1 MELPK
6 VYTAADHESTIFK
19 RWTDS
24 GKTNPDNL
32 PSDEPYTIAL
42 PPPNVTGTL
51 HLGHAV
57 MLAIEDIMIRY
68 QRMQGK
74 KALWVP
80 GTDHAGIA
88 TQTKVE
94 KLLMQD
100 RGLGNPRAELGREPF
115 LAEVKK
121 FAAASHDTIV
131 NQAKAMGTSL
141 DWSREAYTFDKTRNR
156 AVNLVFKEMFAD
168 GLIYRG
174 HRIVNWCP
182 RCQSTLADDEV
193 EYKAEATKF
202 YYFKYGPVIIGTAR
216 PETKFLDKTI
226 VVHPD
231 DQRYQHLHGKEF
243 EIEWIDGKVM
253 ANVIADPTAQMD
265 FGSGA
270 MTITPAH
277 SQEDFFLAQKY
288 HLPIVQIINEAG
300 NFTEAAGAFAGKS
313 AAASR
318 SAIVQILADKGLV
331 DHIEENYQHNLSVC
345 YRCGTAIQP
354 LTKVQWFINVN
365 KHLAFRQSRRHPIK
379 GLTDGQQ
386 VTLKQLMRHVVE
398 TEQVTI
404 VPDRF
409 NKVYYQW
416 IDNLRDWNIS
426 RQIWFGHRVPVWYD
440 AADHTR
446 FVSVE
451 TKAEAQK
458 LLLTDAVE
466 QDPDTLDTWFSSGLW
481 TWSSLLNADP
491 GVAGRPDLTV
501 HDWVEHSPAVLRY
514 HPTSVLETGYDI
526 LFFWVARMILMTT
539 YALGEIPF
547 RTVYLHGLVR
557 DEKGRKM
564 SKSLN
569 NIIDPLDMINQY
581 GTDALRL
588 ALVVGTTPGNDS
600 KLSAVKIASYRNF
613 VNKIWNVSRYVL
625 MSAEGETP
633 RDHTPTLADLW
644 IKSRL
649 ALAVEQVTSQIEAY
663 QYSLAAE
670 RAYDFLWHE
679 FADWYVEIAKLKPNP
694 TLTRHILETTLK
706 LLHPFVPFVTEVI
719 WEKLH
724 PEQLLMTEAW
734 PLAHGSDRTVAI
746 EEQFGAIQD
755 IITQIRNLRA
765 QYKIPYT
772 KIFAVYY
779 EQVLTPFAQSVIQ
792 KFCRVEFVQGKADSH
807 STEVINLAF
816 HFTIRLGDLID
827 VAAEK
832 ARLQKELTRLQQF
845 NDRQVQKLSN
855 SDFTNRAPIEIVDKE
870 KAQLAQLQTELDTV
884 KKALQRLQ

>member
-6 VYTAADHESTIFK
+6 VYTAADYEANIFK
-19 RWTDS
+19 RWIDS
-24 GKTNPDNL
+24 GKANPDNL
-32 PSDEPYTIAL
+32 PSDEPYTIVL

-74 KALWVP
+74 KALWLP

-94 KLLMQD
+94 KQLMQQ
-100 RGLGNPRAELGREPF
+100 GVKNPRVELGREKF
-115 LAEVKK
+115 LAEVEK
-121 FAAASHDTIV
+121 FAAESHDTIV
-131 NQAKAMGTSL
+131 NQSKSLGTSL
-141 DWSREAYTFDKTRNR
+141 DWSREAYTFDSIRNR

-182 RCQSTLADDEV
+182 RCLSTLADDEV
-193 EYKAEATKF
+193 EYKTETTKF

-231 DQRYQHLHGKEF
+231 DARYTHLHDKTF
-243 EIEWIDGKVM
+243 EVEWIDGKIQ
-253 ANVIADPTAQMD
+253 ANVITDPIVETE
-265 FGSGA
+265 FGTGA

-277 SQEDFFLAQKY
+277 SQEDFALAQKY
-288 HLPIVQIINEAG
+288 NLPIVQIINEQG
-300 NFTEAAGAFAGKS
+300 NFTEAAGKFAGRN

-318 SAIVQILADKGLV
+318 AEIVELLAQKGLV
-331 DHIEENYQHNLSVC
+331 DHIDENYQHNLSIC
-345 YRCGTAIQP
+345 YRCGAAIEP
-354 LTKVQWFINVN
+354 LTKIQWFINVN
-365 KHLAFRQSRRHPIK
+365 KHFTFRQSKHNPIK
-379 GLTDGQQ
+379 GLTNGQS
-386 VTLKQLMRHVVE
+386 VTLKQLMRQVVE
-398 TEQVTI
+398 TKQIEI

-409 NKVYYQW
+409 NKIYYQW

-440 AADHTR
+440 ATDATR
-446 FVSVE
+446 FVAVTSA
-451 TKAEAQK
+451 AEAQR
-458 LLLTDAVE
+458 LLDTKNVQ

-481 TWSSLLNADP
+481 TWTTLLSKDP
-491 GVAGRPDLTV
+491 ALLIKSDLTIRE
-501 HDWVEHSPAVLRY
+501 WAEHSPDVLKY

-526 LFFWVARMILMTT
+526 IFFWVARMILMTT

-547 RTVYLHGLVR
+547 HTVYLHGLVR

-569 NIIDPLDMINQY
+569 NIIDPLDMIKDY

-600 KLSAVKIASYRNF
+600 KLSPIKIAGFRNF

-633 RDHTPTLADLW
+633 RDHIETLADLW

-649 ALAVEQVTSQIEAY
+649 AKAVEEVTTHIEEY

-679 FADWYVEIAKLKPNP
+679 FADWYVEIAKLQPNP
-694 TLTRHILETTLK
+694 TLTRHVLETTLK
-706 LLHPFVPFVTEVI
+706 LSHPFVPFVTEAI

-724 PEQLLMTEAW
+724 PAELLMTTPW
-734 PLAHGSDRTVAI
+734 PLAHGSDRDAAV
-746 EEQFGAIQD
+746 EEQFNAIQD
-755 IITQIRNLRA
+755 VVGQIRNLRS
-765 QYKIPYT
+765 QYKIAYT
-772 KIFAVYY
+772 QTFAVYHDKPI
-779 EQVLTPFAQSVIQ
+779 EPFAQTVIQ
-792 KFCRVEFVQGKADSH
+792 KFCRVEFIQGKAAGH
-807 STEVINLAF
+807 ITEVINSQY
-816 HFTIRLGDLID
+816 HFNIRLGDLID
-827 VAAEK
+827 VVAER
-832 ARLQKELTRLQQF
+832 ARLRKELKRLQGF
-845 NDRQVQKLSN
+845 HDRQQQKLAN
-855 SDFTNRAPIEIVDKE
+855 KDFLDKAPIEIVDKE
-870 KAQLAQLQTELDTV
+870 KGQLAQVTTELTTV
-884 KKALQRLQ
+884 KIALQRLG